1 MAENRPNQ
9 PNEDNRRTVHS
20 PKAPGK
26 VERVDPATG
35 EAQGTIDTHDVGDK
49 R

>member
-9 PNEDNRRTVHS
+9 SNPDNSRTVHS

-35 EAQGTIDTHDVGDK
+35 EEQGTIDTNDVSDK